1 MLGDQAHPKQR
12 LTGREI
18 NFERIAHRLRE
29 TRRQL
34 ARLVT
39 SLVSLL
45 SPAVP
50 VACDTLLHINLVDLC
65 SFIYSSKHFSS
76 CSSRFPASDE
86 AQNSMETT
94 RAKVII
100 LGRGRPGVGQIL
112 PETVEKE
119 RRCTHDS
126 KVPLELLGLFPLDGQ
141 MCVPNLE
148 SQTYSLGC
156 EAD

>member
-50 VACDTLLHINLVDLC
+50 VACDTLLH
-65 SFIYSSKHFSS
+65 SSSLGQRLAIS
-76 CSSRFPASDE
+76 YAVRDGDVW
-86 AQNSMETT
+86 TT
-94 RAKVII
+94 DQI
-100 LGRGRPGVGQIL
+100 PGPSQ
-112 PETVEKE
+112 
-119 RRCTHDS
+119 
-126 KVPLELLGLFPLDGQ
+126 KVPIEGISRG
-141 MCVPNLE
+141 
-148 SQTYSLGC
+148 G
-156 EAD
+156 